1 MRTILNG
8 YKVDETFP
16 LPCYTKEGV
25 LKYDAKWAD
34 DLVCRCYGT
43 DTSKYE
49 INESTLELYYIVS
62 NKMRFKVA
70 EITYESY
77 FTDIQGREWEEEF
90 KDTWFDLHKGGDG
103 RNGPEDYEMYNITLF
118 HYDHPALKSQLLGKN
133 GELRG
138 INSEEYLKGIMEK
151 IERDDF
157 DDDDEYDGPTM
168 EDILGGDDEDA
179 DDPYYK

>member
-90 KDTWFDLHKGGDG
+90 KDTWFDLHQGGDG
-103 RNGPEDYEMYNITLF
+103 RNGPEDYEMYNLTLF
-118 HYDHPALKSQLLGKN
+118 HYDHPACRSRLIEDGRLKGL
-133 GELRG
+133 
-138 INSEEYLKGIMEK
+138 NSEEYIKDIMER
-151 IERDDF
+151 IEREDYGEDE
-157 DDDDEYDGPTM
+157 DDD
-168 EDILGGDDEDA
+168 
-179 DDPYYK
+179 YYK